1 MNLRKDNARPKYRKD
16 IDGLRALAV
25 ILVVVFHA
33 FPEWLAGGF
42 IGVDIFFV
50 ISGFLISSILLESL
64 DKNRFSFK
72 DFYLRRIRRIF
83 PALILVLSFS
93 LILGWFTLF
102 PDEYRL
108 LGQHVL
114 SSAGFVQNFNLQ
126 SEIGYFDNA
135 AETKPLLHLWSLG
148 IEEQF
153 YLIWPLML
161 WLVYRAKLNAIF
173 LILIIGIGSFGLNLI
188 TSNTYPIFAFFSPY
202 TRFWELLV
210 GATLAYY
217 SLRKSIAA
225 PKYTSAIGLGLII
238 IGALSISP
246 ISTFPGWLALLPTIG
261 SALIICARSDD
272 LVNKYVL
279 SNKWM
284 VGLGLISYPLYLWH
298 WVLLSFIRIT
308 ESGEV
313 TWEIRVI
320 LIAISIILSI
330 LTYQF
335 IEKPIQS
342 KNLTL
347 RNNFWLIILMAV
359 IALVGYNFFYRD
371 GLSFRSI
378 ATKNTISVNIPQED
392 EADAKRQ
399 TGYIDGFT
407 CKYYEEQCRP
417 LITGKKKILVWG
429 DSHAQMLAYG
439 LKRNMP
445 SDWQFLLI
453 TQPGCQ
459 PAVLAGTDGIND
471 DCARINLFAS
481 ELIERDPPDVVL
493 LAQRDQWK
501 PSNTELIYEKL
512 RNMGVKKVLYLGK
525 SPEWTAKLPKIIAR
539 KSWHDIP
546 RYSKAGLNLKA
557 IEQDK
562 FALENFKST
571 PEKQYINLID
581 LLCDASGC
589 LVYLGDDVRTGITS
603 QDTNHLTPITSDY
616 VAKELL
622 IKYLQ

>member
-1 MNLRKDNARPKYRKD
+1 MNAQEIIIQPKYRKD

-25 ILVVVFHA
+25 ILVVAFHA
-33 FPEWLAGGF
+33 FPEWLPGGF

-64 DKNRFSFK
+64 DRNSFSFQ

-108 LGQHVL
+108 LGQHIF
-114 SSAGFVQNFNLQ
+114 SSAGFIQNFNLQ

-153 YLIWPLML
+153 YLIWPLLL
-161 WLVYRAKLNAIF
+161 WLGYRAKLNAIF
-173 LILIIGIGSFGLNLI
+173 LIFIIGISSFGLNLI
-188 TSNTYPIFAFFSPY
+188 TANTNPIFAFFSPFA
-202 TRFWELLV
+202 RFWELLI
-210 GATLAYY
+210 GAVLAYY
-217 SLRKSIAA
+217 SLRKSITP
-225 PKYTSAIGLGLII
+225 PKYTSGIGLGLII
-238 IGALSISP
+238 LGTLTISP
-246 ISTFPGWLALLPTIG
+246 ASTFPGWLALLPTIG
-261 SALIICARSDD
+261 ALLIISARSDD
-272 LVNKYVL
+272 FINKYFL
-279 SNKWM
+279 SNRWM

-298 WVLLSFIRIT
+298 WVLFSFIRIT

-313 TWEIRVI
+313 AWEMRVV

-330 LTYQF
+330 LTYLF

-342 KNLTL
+342 KNITL
-347 RNNFWLIILMAV
+347 RNNVLLIFLMVV
-359 IALVGYNFFYRD
+359 IAATGYNFYKRD

-378 ATKNTISVNIPQED
+378 ATKNTISVKASQED
-392 EADAKRQ
+392 EADVKRQ
-399 TGYIDGFT
+399 SGYIDGFT

-417 LITGKKKILVWG
+417 IATENKKILVWG

-439 LKRNMP
+439 LKKNMP
-445 SDWQFLLI
+445 SGWQFLLI

-459 PAVLAGTDGIND
+459 PAVLTGTDGIND

-481 ELIERDPPDVVL
+481 EHIERDPPEVVL

-501 PSNTELIYEKL
+501 PSTTDHLYEKL
-512 RNMGVKKVLYLGK
+512 QKMGVKKVLYLGK
-525 SPEWTAKLPKIIAR
+525 SPEWTAKLPKILAR

-546 RYSKAGLNLKA
+546 RYSKAGLDLKS
-557 IEQDK
+557 IEQNK
-562 FALENFKST
+562 FAMENFKST
-571 PEKQYINLID
+571 VEKKYINLID
-581 LLCDASGC
+581 LLCNASGC
-589 LVYLGDDVRTGITS
+589 LIYLGADMHSGITS
-603 QDTNHLTPITSDY
+603 YDTNHLSPIASDY